1 MPSDIIRERQH
12 LFLGS
17 RLKRLAEQ
25 MQSDVVLVAHRA
37 GIPIQPGQYPLLV
50 ILDEQGPTTIGE
62 LARAMRMSQP
72 AITKN
77 AGRLEEAGLVTIGR
91 GDTDRRQSTVSLSP
105 TGQEALDRSKRT
117 VWPLVEAAVKEV
129 LEGLSGPFLNQITT
143 IEERMATRSLNAR
156 AQANTVPNLQAAV
169 DADVPAIVSLMNRA
183 YRGTGTEAGWNS
195 EADYIAG
202 DRTSEALLREEVAAK
217 PDAALLVWRTP
228 EDVQG
233 CVWLAP
239 LSEGAWYL
247 GSLTVDPRVQNA
259 GLGRQLLAASEQW
272 VRERGGRE
280 IRMTVVNVRD
290 SLIAWYAR
298 RGFQPNG
305 ETEPF
310 PYDDARFGVPKRH
323 DLSFIVLRKQLCWI
337 E

>member
-1 MPSDIIRERQH
+1 MPVDIIRERQH

-25 MQSDVVLVAHRA
+25 MQGDVSLVAHQA

-50 ILDEQGPTTIGE
+50 ILEEHGPTTVGE

-72 AITKN
+72 AITKS
-77 AGRLEEAGLVTIGR
+77 ASRLEEAGLVTIGR
-91 GDTDRRQSTVSLSP
+91 GDTDRRQSTVSLSRV
-105 TGQEALDRSKRT
+105 GQEALDRSKRT
-117 VWPLVEAAVKEV
+117 VWPLVEAAVKEAID
-129 LEGLSGPFLNQITT
+129 GLSGPFLDQIATL
-143 IEERMATRSLNAR
+143 EERLATRSLNAR
-156 AQANTVPNLQAAV
+156 AQANAVTNLQAGV
-169 DADVPAIVSLMNRA
+169 DADMPAIVLLMNRA
-183 YRGTGTEAGWNS
+183 YRGTGTDSGWNS

-202 DRTSEALLREEVAAK
+202 DRTSEALLREEVAAN
-217 PDAALLVWRTP
+217 PDASLLVWRTP
-228 EDVQG
+228 EDVRG

-298 RGFQPNG
+298 RGYRPNG

-310 PYDDARFGVPKRH
+310 PYDDARFGVPKRQ
-323 DLSFIVLRKQLCWI
+323 DLRFIVLTKQLC
-337 E
+337 